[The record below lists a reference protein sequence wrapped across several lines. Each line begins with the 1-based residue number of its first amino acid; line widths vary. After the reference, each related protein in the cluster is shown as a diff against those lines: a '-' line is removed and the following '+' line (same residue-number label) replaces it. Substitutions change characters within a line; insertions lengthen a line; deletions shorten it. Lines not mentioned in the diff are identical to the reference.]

1 MLATHNTVN
10 EGIVMTMKP
19 ESPRLTPEQ
28 LAELV
33 KQVQALRAVTK
44 MTGVFTS
51 RRIGYL
57 LENLCTADMI
67 EVGKALQLKPR
78 EMPTFSR

>member
-1 MLATHNTVN
+1 MLATHGTMD
-10 EGIVMTMKP
+10 EGVVMTINA
-19 ESPRLTPEQ
+19 ESPRLSSEQ
-28 LAELV
+28 LKELV

-78 EMPTFSR
+78 EMPRR